1 MMGVE
6 PVARSPIMSV
16 VRKCERCGSEM
27 PVVEKTADNF
37 EIPSQCP
44 GCGEKTPKRDGGP
57 REKKVTTAHITFEGK
72 KKEFVTVDISRDG
85 VKAFYLGRPLPV
97 DAVVDVDVGA
107 TGQVIRKAIVK
118 WSNKSAPAYSHS
130 GLKFI

>member
-1 MMGVE
+1 M
-6 PVARSPIMSV
+6 PV
-16 VRKCERCGSEM
+16 VRKCGRCGSEM

-44 GCGEKTPKRDGGP
+44 ACGEKTPKRGGGP
-57 REKKVTTAHITFEGK
+57 REKKVGSAHVTFEGK
-72 KKEFVTVDISRDG
+72 KKEFVTVDISPDG

-97 DAVVDVDVGA
+97 NAVVDVDVPTAGLK
-107 TGQVIRKAIVK
+107 GRKAVVK
-118 WSNKSAPAYSHS
+118 WSNKSAASYSHS